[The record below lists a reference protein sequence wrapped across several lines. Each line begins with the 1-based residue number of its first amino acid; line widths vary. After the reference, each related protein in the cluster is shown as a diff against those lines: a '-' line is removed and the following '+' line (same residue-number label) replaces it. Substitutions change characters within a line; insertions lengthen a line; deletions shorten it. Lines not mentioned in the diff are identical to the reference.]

1 MQDVK
6 EDSAM
11 YQARELAMS
20 AQLVKE
26 QKQGTRLTSELAV
39 ASREL
44 EKRVEEADRLKGQL
58 HDGEWERE
66 RQIRELERR
75 LEQKDDDIE
84 KLKQENEEQN
94 LSIQVR
100 TGMGTRMGNG
110 DMLVFSSFQW
120 AQQFTCHLLAHH
132 ICSASCLLFA
142 TYIAGPLADS

>member
-1 MQDVK
+1 
-6 EDSAM
+6 M

-84 KLKQENEEQN
+84 KLKQE
-94 LSIQVR
+94 
-100 TGMGTRMGNG
+100 
-110 DMLVFSSFQW
+110 
-120 AQQFTCHLLAHH
+120 LL
-132 ICSASCLLFA
+132 LT
-142 TYIAGPLADS
+142 TY